1 MKLHKLKE
9 NSDFH
14 YEGRKYKVISIT
26 PPNVFAIKSGGDLE
40 EEFNYFELISN
51 HSFKSLNTT
60 VKQAIKQADKNKHSS
75 ILDTLNKKQRAV
87 VSSRFEM
94 IQPIILLEKAKSGN
108 VRASTEFKERYNY
121 YFQKNE
127 LISGITQEQLIKRI
141 SSVFGLSAR
150 TIKRRLADFKREESA
165 LPNEGITGLV
175 PKTLKHNFTRKD
187 YKILEICHPKKQDLV
202 LDSIRVRLPEDCI
215 PVIKGVIEREYLT
228 LKKASAKEI
237 FDTIESKCLLQDIT
251 PPIYDTIYKILS
263 RLNPE
268 LKIRM
273 RDGKTG
279 NEKFDEVQRGFSN
292 KEAKYPLH
300 IVEIDHTQLDIDVID
315 EKTGLVIGRPYI
327 SLGID
332 VYSRKIWCME
342 VSYEPPS
349 ADKVR
354 RALMHGIFFKNSK
367 QKYGT
372 INDWDIYGI
381 PSIIYLDN
389 GPEFK
394 NAEVK
399 RMINETLQSQI
410 QFRPVKTPRYGG
422 TIERYFG
429 TLNSELI
436 HRLDGTRKGSVQEK
450 GDYDSEKEALFTL
463 EDIREL
469 LSVYITDVYHH
480 SVHKGL
486 PIEYPTP
493 ATRYYAGL
501 QMVGFPEWVDKE
513 EEDHYRMELLPVL
526 QKPYTRDGVRFE
538 NIIYKSATHNGLVRP
553 REYKYRVKYDSDDVS
568 KLYLQLPDT
577 GEYVELKAD
586 KSLLEELESMNRFT
600 FKRVLEILREKG
612 DLNAGHIPGSRDVKK
627 GMALLTKRIQ
637 ERVKSRRKARE
648 QAVRMNLEMGISVS
662 QPPRQSKSNGQVTLS
677 DLFSELKLG
686 EYKDDRD

>member
-26 PPNVFAIKSGGDLE
+26 PPNVLAIKSGGDLE

-51 HSFKSLNTT
+51 HSFKSLDAI
-60 VKQAIKQADKNKHSS
+60 VKQAADKQEDKHKHSS
-75 ILDTLNKKQRAV
+75 ILDTLSKKQRAV

-108 VRASTEFKERYNY
+108 LRANVEFKERYNY
-121 YFQKNE
+121 YIQKNE
-127 LISGITQEQLIKRI
+127 LISSITQEQLIKRI
-141 SSVFGLSAR
+141 SLVFGLSTR
-150 TIKRRLADFKREESA
+150 TIKRRLADFKREEHA

-175 PKTLKHNFTRKD
+175 PKTIKHNFTRKD

-215 PVIKGVIEREYLT
+215 PVIKGVIERDYLT

-237 FDTIESKCLLQDIT
+237 FDTIESKCLLEDIA
-251 PPIYDTIYKILS
+251 PPQYDTIYKILS

-315 EKTGLVIGRPYI
+315 EKTGFVIGRPYI

-332 VYSRKIWCME
+332 VFSRKIWCME
-342 VSYEPPS
+342 VSFEPPS

-354 RALMHGIFFKNSK
+354 RALMHGIFFKNAK

-372 INDWDIYGI
+372 INEWDIYGI

-399 RMINETLQSQI
+399 RMINETLQSQV
-410 QFRPVKTPRYGG
+410 QYRPVKTPRYGG
-422 TIERYFG
+422 TIERFIG
-429 TLNSELI
+429 TLNSELV
-436 HRLDGTRKGSVQEK
+436 HRLYGTRKGSVQEK
-450 GDYDSEKEALFTL
+450 GDYDSEKEAVFTL

-469 LSVYITDVYHH
+469 LTVYFTDVYHH

-513 EEDHYRMELLPVL
+513 EEEHYRMELLPVL
-526 QKPYTRDGVRFE
+526 MKPYTRDGVRFE
-538 NIIYKSATHNGLVRP
+538 NIIYRSADHNGLVRP

-568 KLYLQLPDT
+568 KLFLQLPDT
-577 GEYVELKAD
+577 GEYIELNAD
-586 KSLLEELESMNRFT
+586 RSLIEDLERMNRFT
-600 FKRVLEILREKG
+600 FKKVLDILREKG
-612 DLNAGHIPGSRDVKK
+612 ELNVGYIPGSREVKK
-627 GMALLTKRIQ
+627 GMALLMKRIQ

-648 QAVRMNLEMGISVS
+648 QSVRMNLEMGIKVG
-662 QPPRQSKSNGQVTLS
+662 QPPKTAQSKSKVTLQ
-677 DLFSELKLG
+677 DMFRQLQQGG
-686 EYKDDRD
+686 E